1 MSNILGTLS
10 AARRNV
16 LLVQQVII
24 HQSDSLLILKHIVC
38 PSDKISLNW
47 TVSPF
52 PVGVAVEIAEIDTLR
67 LAYFSQ
73 TSNR

>member
-10 AARRNV
+10 AP
-16 LLVQQVII
+16 LEEMYCSVQQVII

-47 TVSPF
+47 TVSLF
-52 PVGVAVEIAEIDTLR
+52 PVGVAVEIA
-67 LAYFSQ
+67 
-73 TSNR
+73 